1 MALTAGCGG
10 AAVSGNTVDDDERT
24 DRPQVVVTTAILGD
38 IVTDAVG
45 AVADVEVV
53 MPAGADPHDFALSA
67 RQAEAME
74 RADLVVTNGRGLE
87 AAMADVIDS
96 VSTGTEVFVAGEH
109 VPASDDP
116 HIWMDPTNVIGIVV
130 ALEAELAP
138 LVHDEDALSVAVEMY
153 VAELEVLDAD
163 IGRILEAVP
172 DDQRVMV
179 TNHDSFGAFANRYGL
194 LIVGTVIPST
204 TTSAEPSA
212 AGLEALA
219 AAVRD
224 AGVHA
229 VFAESTQPT
238 RLADALANE
247 VGEIDGRPV
256 VVVELYSGGIG
267 EPGSGADSYLSMLR
281 LDAELIA
288 GALRP

>member
-10 AAVSGNTVDDDERT
+10 AAASGDAADDDERT

-172 DDQRVMV
+172 DDRRVMV